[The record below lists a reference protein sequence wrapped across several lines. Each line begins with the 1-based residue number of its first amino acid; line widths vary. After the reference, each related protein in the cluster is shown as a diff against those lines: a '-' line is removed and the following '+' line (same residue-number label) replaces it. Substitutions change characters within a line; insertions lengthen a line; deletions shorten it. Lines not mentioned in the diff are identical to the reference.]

1 MILVP
6 KYQNQIQ
13 LVGSLSIILADE
25 SGKIKKEMYVPNTVV
40 NKGKEFIAQA
50 MNQAAGT
57 LMRYMAIG
65 TTTDATAVAVAET
78 ALKLEVS
85 GGSYA
90 RQDTTRTVTTSS
102 ITYAATFGTGVPNST
117 IAVTEAGIFD
127 ALSTGNML
135 CRTVF
140 GTVTKTSTD
149 TLTINWQI
157 TVQ

>member
-40 NKGKEFIAQA
+40 NKGKEFIAAA
-50 MNQAAGT
+50 MNAGGT

-65 TTTDATAVAVAET
+65 TTTDATAVAVTET

-85 GGSYA
+85 GSGYA

-117 IAVTEAGIFD
+117 VAVTEAGIFD